1 MSAEEMLAGEGGRR
15 GEGSWAEPACEK
27 GKKKKKRKTER
38 GGAGAETGWARV
50 EKKEKEN
57 GRAWW
62 AGLKEKKKRKK
73 ERKKEGKRERE
84 KRNKNLIR
92 WNKIK

>member
-1 MSAEEMLAGEGGRR
+1 MQRRCCGRWRKERRKGEGLARTREGKKREKERR
-15 GEGSWAEPACEK
+15 KVEGFGQKRAEP
-27 GKKKKKRKTER
+27 GQRKRK
-38 GGAGAETGWARV
+38 
-50 EKKEKEN
+50 KEN

-73 ERKKEGKRERE
+73 ERKREGKRERE
-84 KRNKNLIR
+84 KRIKNLIR